1 MANLSRSERV
11 LANEKA
17 GQVLREWNNPA
28 HPGDHV
34 DLADA
39 LVASI
44 ARAIGESRRADKER

>member
-1 MANLSRSERV
+1 MANVSRSERV